1 LPKRGAKSTRK
12 RNGSDRQWATAV
24 VRRAMPRIVES
35 LIEAAVSLDERRHV
49 SPDRP
54 DSQAASDGEDESLAA
69 LLLRLLRAPEP
80 VEDSDVGAGPMR
92 SAS

>member
-1 LPKRGAKSTRK
+1 
-12 RNGSDRQWATAV
+12 
-24 VRRAMPRIVES
+24 MPRIVES
-35 LIEAAVSLDERRHV
+35 LVEAAVSLDERRHV

-54 DSQAASDGEDESLAA
+54 DSLEDESLAA

-80 VEDSDVGAGPMR
+80 VEDSDVGAGQMR